1 MLPTKQSACLLST
14 MNLPTRD
21 SRTRLLDAALAAFRR
36 KGYSATTVDDI
47 CGATGLSKG
56 SFFHHFKGKEDLALA
71 TVEHWNQSTGALF
84 AHAPYQQVAD
94 PRARLLAYLDFRTAL
109 LQAGELPDVTC
120 LLGTLVQETYD
131 THPALRQA
139 CSGGIAGHA
148 DTLRPM
154 IEAARAKYAPK
165 ARWTAESLALFTQ
178 AALQGAF
185 IIAKSQ
191 GSVQAAL
198 PLLAHLR
205 AYVQGLLGG
214 NAPAASAPRKLRS
227 TA

>member
-1 MLPTKQSACLLST
+1 
-14 MNLPTRD
+14 MNASPAD
-21 SRTRLLDAALAAFRR
+21 SRTRLLDAALASFRR

-71 TVEHWNQSTGALF
+71 TVAHWNQRTGALF
-84 AHAPYQQVAD
+84 AQAPYQQLAD
-94 PRARLLAYLDFRTAL
+94 PRARLLAYLDFRAAL

-120 LLGTLVQETYD
+120 LLGTLVQETYA
-131 THPALRQA
+131 THPALREA
-139 CSGGIAGHA
+139 CGGGIAGHA

-154 IEAARAKYAPK
+154 IEAARAKYAPR

-185 IIAKSQ
+185 VLAKSQ

-214 NAPAASAPRKLRS
+214 DAPAAPAHRKTRRSA
-227 TA
+227 